1 MTWHA
6 LLWYAAVVAAAASLG
21 LALAAFARAGARAPG
36 LFRSPPAD
44 SPRASIV
51 LRNAARKV
59 GAIAI
64 LLMLA
69 SKCAGSH

>member
-1 MTWHA
+1 MTWHV
-6 LLWYAAVVAAAASLG
+6 LLWYAAVVAAVVCLG

-44 SPRASIV
+44 SPHASIA